1 MPSPVQANVG
11 KSVEIRLKVF
21 EHIPVTSSAFML
33 TVFSLISPS
42 HLQFGILPE
51 VEICGCQMVG
61 SHKKTNF
68 WCSLT
73 I

>member
-51 VEICGCQMVG
+51 VEICG
-61 SHKKTNF
+61 
-68 WCSLT
+68 
-73 I
+73 